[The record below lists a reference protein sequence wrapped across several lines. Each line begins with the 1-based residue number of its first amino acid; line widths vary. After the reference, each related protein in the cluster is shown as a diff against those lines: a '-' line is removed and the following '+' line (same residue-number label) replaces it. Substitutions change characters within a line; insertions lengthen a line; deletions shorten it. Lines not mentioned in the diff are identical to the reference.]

1 MSSGQYKNLNIMR
14 TKRTLKVKSQAF
26 LIIFNGLSFK
36 QMKHFFSKVKFFLLD
51 IPQGYLK
58 MSSVLVLLRIFLL
71 VALLANFSNFV
82 FQMNSTKIVYLV
94 VFRMTRMMRRVRI
107 RSKKSLYSELFYS
120 ALFPE
125 YLSVFSPNSRKFGK
139 NADQN
144 NSEYGLFLN
153 ISHN

>member
-1 MSSGQYKNLNIMR
+1 MR

-51 IPQGYLK
+51 FPQGYLK

-71 VALLANFSNFV
+71 VALLPNFSNFV

-107 RSKKSLYSELFYS
+107 RSYSTPHFSRSISPYS
-120 ALFPE
+120 VRIRE
-125 YLSVFSPNSRKFGK
+125 NSGKTRTRITPNTDSF
-139 NADQN
+139 
-144 NSEYGLFLN
+144 
-153 ISHN
+153 

>member
-51 IPQGYLK
+51 FPQGYLK

-107 RSKKSLYSELFYS
+107 RSYSTPHFSRSISPYS
-120 ALFPE
+120 VRIRE
-125 YLSVFSPNSRKFGK
+125 NSGKTRTRITPNTDSF
-139 NADQN
+139 
-144 NSEYGLFLN
+144 
-153 ISHN
+153 

>member
-1 MSSGQYKNLNIMR
+1 MR

-51 IPQGYLK
+51 FPQGYLK

-71 VALLANFSNFV
+71 VALLPNFSNFV

-94 VFRMTRMMRRVRI
+94 VFRMTRMRRRVRI
-107 RSKKSLYSELFYS
+107 RSYSTPHFSRSISPYS
-120 ALFPE
+120 VRIRE
-125 YLSVFSPNSRKFGK
+125 NSGKTRTRITPNTDSF
-139 NADQN
+139 
-144 NSEYGLFLN
+144 
-153 ISHN
+153 